1 MIRIARI
8 SRCSLL
14 FVFGMALALL
24 SYSQENPAF
33 RIPMP
38 LDTVINPA
46 DTALRIRNL
55 NPYFTLHVD
64 STLTYALEINK
75 DPSRYFWYL
84 KNSPVGMKINKDNGV
99 LTFKA
104 DKSYF
109 LSGKLKYDYEYK
121 VTIGVQNLSNPKE
134 HIDTSFTLVFFTTEI
149 VPSRVKP
156 TVGNTLYVDEG
167 DTVSFK
173 VECETGSFPI
183 ESITFFANIPIKNFT
198 IVKKC
203 DDDFTWV
210 PPFDLIKESDSVK
223 QRLVLLSFVGI
234 NKFFAKD
241 TATVKVYVKNALDY
255 ALAEKE
261 YNKTVQNFSTYI
273 LQLKYAFVQ
282 LDKSVKHTK
291 NTRSGFDLTTA
302 STALGGTV
310 LTSSSSSSTQKV
322 GQVLPGVGVALV
334 PVKETVAPTLSYE
347 QNAASLVRGAIKRL
361 QYTLTD
367 NSLIGGGEHD
377 PDIVKKTNALKNEMK
392 QTQVQLIDIPIDIT
406 NNMTEKELN
415 DYFNSPKV
423 ARKYRL
429 KKSK

>member
-1 MIRIARI
+1 MISIARI
-8 SRCSLL
+8 FRYFILTIS
-14 FVFGMALALL
+14 GTALALHCF
-24 SYSQENPAF
+24 SQDPVF

-38 LDTVINPA
+38 LDTLNPV

-64 STLTYALEINK
+64 STLSYNLEINK

-84 KNSPVGMKINKDNGV
+84 KNSPVGMKINKDNGL

-121 VTIGVQNLSNPKE
+121 VTVGVQNLSNPKE
-134 HIDTSFTLVFFTTEI
+134 HVDTSFTLVFFTTEI
-149 VPSRVKP
+149 VPSRIKP

-167 DTVSFK
+167 DTISFK

-183 ESITFFANIPIKNFT
+183 EEITFFSNIPIKNYSV
-198 IVKKC
+198 VKKC

-210 PPFDLIKESDSVK
+210 PPFDLIKESDSIK
-223 QRLVLLSFVGI
+223 QRLVLLNFVGM
-234 NKFFAKD
+234 NKFYAKD
-241 TATVKVYVKNALDY
+241 TAIVKVYVRNALDY

-261 YNKTVQNFSTYI
+261 YNKTVQVFSTYI

-291 NTRSGFDLTTA
+291 NTRSTFDLTSAT
-302 STALGGTV
+302 TALGGSV
-310 LTSSSSSSTQKV
+310 LAGSTSSSTQNV
-322 GQVLPGVGVALV
+322 GRVLPGVGVALV
-334 PVKETVAPTLSYE
+334 PVKEAVSPPLTSE

-367 NSLIGGGEHD
+367 NSLIGVERD

-406 NNMTEKELN
+406 NNMTEQQLN